1 MGDKRTDLRTTYAVA
16 AVAALT
22 VCAGCVVNAP
32 ATAPAVT
39 TTTGPTPVVITATV
53 APPPVVVTTTAR
65 PPASRVP
72 ASGPGVY
79 SFTREG
85 VTGTIQIPAD
95 RLDPRLQKYG
105 DYRRLAKAPAVTYL
119 IAQVDNQSD
128 DTVNL
133 YKVVIVTAAGRQ
145 IEATSVTDY
154 VDDWRNTFTDDT
166 AKYNRG
172 IELSN
177 NSDFSLHPGA
187 KGTAILATNQLI
199 TSVQRVFVYPT
210 GIYPMIEARRVK

>member
-1 MGDKRTDLRTTYAVA
+1 MGDKRTDRRTAYVMAVA
-16 AVAALT
+16 VLG
-22 VCAGCVVNAP
+22 VCTGCVVNAP
-32 ATAPAVT
+32 ASAPAVST
-39 TTTGPTPVVITATV
+39 TAAPAPVVITET
-53 APPPVVVTTTAR
+53 PPPVVVTTTAV
-65 PPASRVP
+65 PPARSVS

-79 SFTREG
+79 TFTHDG

-105 DYRRLAKAPAVTYL
+105 DYRRLAKAAAVTYL

-128 DTVNL
+128 DSANL
-133 YKVVIVTAAGRQ
+133 YKVVVVTAAGQQ
-145 IEATSVTDY
+145 IEATSIADY
-154 VDDWRNTFTDDT
+154 VDRWRNAFADDA

-177 NSDFSLHPGA
+177 NSHFYLHPGA
-187 KGTAILATNQLI
+187 KGTAILATSQPI

-210 GIYPMIEARRVK
+210 GIYPAVEAHRLK